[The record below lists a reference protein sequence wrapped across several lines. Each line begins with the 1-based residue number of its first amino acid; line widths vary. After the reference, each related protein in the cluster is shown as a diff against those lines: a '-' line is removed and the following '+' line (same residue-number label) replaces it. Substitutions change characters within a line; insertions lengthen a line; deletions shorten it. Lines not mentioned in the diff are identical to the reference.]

1 MASLTVRDIVLAR
14 LFGRV
19 DGMMVSMPSGL
30 KFVAEAMAEEP
41 DMAGPV
47 LRGGRWVVLGTDQA
61 RLCVTQLVEIVVR
74 AFPSQTADALTT
86 AATLGEMKAITRSE
100 FEMLCRWLPD
110 GSWKQNIPVEAE

>member
-1 MASLTVRDIVLAR
+1 MSGMTVRDIVLAR

-47 LRGGRWVVLGTDQA
+47 LRGGRWVVLGTEAA
-61 RLCVTQLVEIVVR
+61 RCCVLR
-74 AFPSQTADALTT
+74 LPSAIIRIHPQRVFDALVT
-86 AATLGEMKAITRSE
+86 ASTLGEMRPISKSE
-100 FEMLCRWLPD
+100 MAELSMWLPD
-110 GSWKQNIPVEAE
+110 GSWKQNIPVEEE